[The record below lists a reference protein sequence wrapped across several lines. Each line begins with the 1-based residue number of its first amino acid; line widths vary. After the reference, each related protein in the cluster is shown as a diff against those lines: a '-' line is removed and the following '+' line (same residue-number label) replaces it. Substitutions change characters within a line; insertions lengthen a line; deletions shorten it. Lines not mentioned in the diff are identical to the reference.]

1 MYCQIFN
8 YLNKYVWVLYL
19 AMAIFRFL
27 ALVCEASQ
35 ITAELYY
42 YIIYI

>member
-1 MYCQIFN
+1 MYYQVFN
-8 YLNKYVWVLYL
+8 YLNKFLRVFYL
-19 AMAIFRFL
+19 AMATFRFL

-35 ITAELYY
+35 FTDELYY